1 MKKNIRFRVIIM
13 MEGLMLISLTI
24 GPLTIDTGSII
35 SFILGI
41 LTGVFF
47 ILILYMYAVF
57 RELKADTVLQ
67 TQDNDV
73 DEDMVLELIKD
84 AQIQFKNKDQRK
96 KIGYAGFL
104 FQISRSLALDISHM
118 FYPDSSTPYL
128 ELTLDETLMLNHYV
142 TNRVDDL
149 TNRPLLKLFR
159 RYTLSTL
166 YGFTKTSKKIKN
178 NKMIKGAKDYGLDEV
193 YKASMTA
200 LNAINPVFW
209 FRKLGGVISDS
220 ILEKIGIAVIGITG
234 EETYKIYSK
243 KSLIKMRLLIP
254 ASMSSS
260 MLWSQK
266 KVRIDDE
273 RTN

>member
-234 EETYKIYSK
+234 EETYKIFSK
-243 KSLIKMRLLIP
+243 KVFNKDATIDSGVDELIDAME
-254 ASMSSS
+254 SEEGE
-260 MLWSQK
+260 
-266 KVRIDDE
+266 D
-273 RTN
+273 

>member
-1 MKKNIRFRVIIM
+1 
-13 MEGLMLISLTI
+13 MLISLTI

-35 SFILGI
+35 SFALGI
-41 LTGVFF
+41 VTGVFF
-47 ILILYMYAVF
+47 VLIIYMYAVF
-57 RELKADTVLQ
+57 KELRKDTKLE
-67 TQDNDV
+67 THETDI
-73 DEDMVLELIKD
+73 DEDMVLEMIKD
-84 AQIQFKNKDQRK
+84 AQSQFKNKEQRK
-96 KIGYAGFL
+96 KNGYAGYL
-104 FQISRSLALDISHM
+104 YQISRTLALDISHM
-118 FYPDSSTPYL
+118 FYPDSKTPYL

-159 RYTLSTL
+159 KYTLSTL

-178 NKMIKGAKDYGLDEV
+178 NKAIKGAKDYGLDEV

-243 KSLIKMRLLIP
+243 KVFNKTSEIDSGVDELIESLE
-254 ASMSSS
+254 S
-260 MLWSQK
+260 
-266 KVRIDDE
+266 DE
-273 RTN
+273 NEVK